1 MKNLTNDTIIHKNI
15 NGTEFI
21 QFKKL
26 LEYPKLKHG
35 YTLRKNNINIQ
46 VKDEDKTELI
56 GSYKKVANALE
67 FDYRNILKPHQ
78 THTDRV
84 EVANNVEE
92 KVLVIVEQKQVSKEN
107 DIDIKLKNLTIEVNT
122 PLSVKIIDYLDSA
135 VSDEVLAN
143 LKLDTSGVN
152 VTEPGTYNYTV
163 TYKKKVYQGIIVVKE
178 KEVNTNTLQS
188 ITLKTVNINVGTA
201 LPTDVSNYVIEPLTD
216 DIKATMLIDLS
227 KVNVNKAGSYQ
238 YTITYNNSI
247 YTGTIV
253 VTETQPTLS
262 TDIKDQPT
270 TNPPEQTETTTPKEE
285 QTNTE
290 TN

>member
-1 MKNLTNDTIIHKNI
+1 MDKHVRII
-15 NGTEFI
+15 TVTALS
-21 QFKKL
+21 L
-26 LEYPKLKHG
+26 LGVLCIVSGVMYSSL
-35 YTLRKNNINIQ
+35 Q
-46 VKDEDKTELI
+46 
-56 GSYKKVANALE
+56 
-67 FDYRNILKPHQ
+67 
-78 THTDRV
+78 
-84 EVANNVEE
+84 ANNVEE
-92 KVLVIVEQKQVSKEN
+92 KVLVVVEQKQVSKEN

-143 LKLDTSGVN
+143 LKLDTSEVN

-163 TYKKKVYQGIIVVKE
+163 TYKKKTYQGIIIVKE
-178 KEVNTNTLQS
+178 KEVTNNTLQS

-227 KVNVNKAGSYQ
+227 KVNVNTAGNYQ

-262 TDIKDQPT
+262 TNIGEEPT
-270 TNPPEQTETTTPKEE
+270 PTPNPNPNPTPTPTPEETPEQT
-285 QTNTE
+285 N
-290 TN
+290 

>member
-1 MKNLTNDTIIHKNI
+1 MDKHVRII
-15 NGTEFI
+15 TVTALS
-21 QFKKL
+21 L
-26 LEYPKLKHG
+26 LGVLSIASGVMYNSL
-35 YTLRKNNINIQ
+35 Q
-46 VKDEDKTELI
+46 
-56 GSYKKVANALE
+56 
-67 FDYRNILKPHQ
+67 
-78 THTDRV
+78 
-84 EVANNVEE
+84 ANNVEE
-92 KVLVIVEQKQVSKEN
+92 KVLVVVEQKQVSKEN
-107 DIDIKLKNLTIEVNT
+107 DIDIKLKNLTIDVNT

-143 LKLDTSGVN
+143 LKLDTSEVN

-163 TYKKKVYQGIIVVKE
+163 TYKKKTYQGIIIVKE
-178 KEVNTNTLQS
+178 KEVTNNTLQS

-227 KVNVNKAGSYQ
+227 KVNVNTAGNYQ

-262 TDIKDQPT
+262 TNIGDTPQEEPT
-270 TNPPEQTETTTPKEE
+270 QTPPATTTPTEE
-285 QTNTE
+285 QTTTQ

>member
-1 MKNLTNDTIIHKNI
+1 MDKHIRII
-15 NGTEFI
+15 TVSSLA
-21 QFKKL
+21 L
-26 LEYPKLKHG
+26 LG
-35 YTLRKNNINIQ
+35 
-46 VKDEDKTELI
+46 
-56 GSYKKVANALE
+56 
-67 FDYRNILKPHQ
+67 ILCISSGVMYNSLQ
-78 THTDRV
+78 
-84 EVANNVEE
+84 ANNVEE
-92 KVLVIVEQKQVSKEN
+92 KILVVVEQKQVSKETEV
-107 DIDIKLKNLTIEVNT
+107 DIKLKNLTIEVNT

-152 VTEPGTYNYTV
+152 VTEAGTYNYTV
-163 TYKKKVYQGIIVVKE
+163 TYKKKAYQGIIIVKE
-178 KEVNTNTLQS
+178 KEVTNNTLQS

-227 KVNVNKAGSYQ
+227 KVNVNTAGSYQ

-262 TDIKDQPT
+262 TNIGENTTTEEQTQTPESPT
-270 TNPPEQTETTTPKEE
+270 TEE
-285 QTNTE
+285 QTNTQV
-290 TN
+290 N

>member
-1 MKNLTNDTIIHKNI
+1 MDKHVRII
-15 NGTEFI
+15 TVTALS
-21 QFKKL
+21 L
-26 LEYPKLKHG
+26 LGVLSIASGVMYNSL
-35 YTLRKNNINIQ
+35 Q
-46 VKDEDKTELI
+46 
-56 GSYKKVANALE
+56 
-67 FDYRNILKPHQ
+67 
-78 THTDRV
+78 
-84 EVANNVEE
+84 ANNVEE
-92 KVLVIVEQKQVSKEN
+92 KVLVVVEQKQVSKEN

-143 LKLDTSGVN
+143 LKLDTSEVN

-163 TYKKKVYQGIIVVKE
+163 TYKKKTYQGIIIVKE
-178 KEVNTNTLQS
+178 KEVTNNTLQS

-227 KVNVNKAGSYQ
+227 KVNVNTAGNYQ

-262 TDIKDQPT
+262 TNIGDTPQEEPTQTPPT
-270 TNPPEQTETTTPKEE
+270 TTTTEE
-285 QTNTE
+285 QTNTQV
-290 TN
+290 N

>member
-1 MKNLTNDTIIHKNI
+1 MDKHVRII
-15 NGTEFI
+15 TVTALS
-21 QFKKL
+21 L
-26 LEYPKLKHG
+26 LGVLCIASGVMYSSL
-35 YTLRKNNINIQ
+35 Q
-46 VKDEDKTELI
+46 
-56 GSYKKVANALE
+56 
-67 FDYRNILKPHQ
+67 
-78 THTDRV
+78 
-84 EVANNVEE
+84 ANNVEE
-92 KVLVIVEQKQVSKEN
+92 KVLVVVEQKQVSKES

-143 LKLDTSGVN
+143 LKLDTSKIK

-163 TYKKKVYQGIIVVKE
+163 TYKKKTYQGIIIVKE
-178 KEVNTNTLQS
+178 KEVTNNTLQS

-227 KVNVNKAGSYQ
+227 KVNVNTAGNYQ

-262 TDIKDQPT
+262 TNIGDTPQEEPTQTPPT
-270 TNPPEQTETTTPKEE
+270 TTTTEE
-285 QTNTE
+285 QTNTQV
-290 TN
+290 N

>member
-1 MKNLTNDTIIHKNI
+1 MDKHVRII
-15 NGTEFI
+15 TVTALS
-21 QFKKL
+21 L
-26 LEYPKLKHG
+26 LGVLSIASGVMYNSL
-35 YTLRKNNINIQ
+35 Q
-46 VKDEDKTELI
+46 
-56 GSYKKVANALE
+56 
-67 FDYRNILKPHQ
+67 
-78 THTDRV
+78 
-84 EVANNVEE
+84 ANNVEE
-92 KVLVIVEQKQVSKEN
+92 KVLVVVEQKQVSKEN

-143 LKLDTSGVN
+143 LKLDTSEVN

-163 TYKKKVYQGIIVVKE
+163 TYKKKTYQGIIIVKE
-178 KEVNTNTLQS
+178 KEVTNNTLQS

-227 KVNVNKAGSYQ
+227 KVNVNTAGNYQ

-262 TDIKDQPT
+262 TNIGDTPQEEPT
-270 TNPPEQTETTTPKEE
+270 QTPPATTTPTEE
-285 QTNTE
+285 QTTTQ

>member
-1 MKNLTNDTIIHKNI
+1 MDKHVRII
-15 NGTEFI
+15 TVTALS
-21 QFKKL
+21 L
-26 LEYPKLKHG
+26 LGVLCIASGVMYSSL
-35 YTLRKNNINIQ
+35 Q
-46 VKDEDKTELI
+46 
-56 GSYKKVANALE
+56 
-67 FDYRNILKPHQ
+67 
-78 THTDRV
+78 
-84 EVANNVEE
+84 ANNVEE
-92 KVLVIVEQKQVSKEN
+92 KVLVVVEQKQVSKEN

-143 LKLDTSGVN
+143 LKLDTSEVN

-163 TYKKKVYQGIIVVKE
+163 TYKKKTYQGIIIVKE
-178 KEVNTNTLQS
+178 KEVTNNTLQS

-227 KVNVNKAGSYQ
+227 KVNVNTAGNYQ

-262 TDIKDQPT
+262 TNIGDTPQEEPTQTPPT
-270 TNPPEQTETTTPKEE
+270 TTTTEE
-285 QTNTE
+285 QTTTQ